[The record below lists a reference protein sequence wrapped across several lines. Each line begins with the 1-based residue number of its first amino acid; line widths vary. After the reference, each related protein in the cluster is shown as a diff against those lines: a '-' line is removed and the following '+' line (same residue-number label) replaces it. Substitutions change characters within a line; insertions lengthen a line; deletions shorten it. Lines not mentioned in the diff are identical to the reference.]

1 MNYWK
6 FSFPSLGLL
15 LLLGCS
21 EPKATGSD
29 WVRLDMTQSQSLNW
43 NSILEGVFRLP
54 LQTGDAPSIDTCH
67 KVLKYKG
74 HYYLLAQIAGGFYHI
89 YIYDEAGA
97 LVNQISFDD
106 SFFAVNL
113 MEIEP
118 ESEELVVVGLG
129 RFELRYDLEGNLKAQ
144 KKLDYPCAALCYI
157 DATRELVC
165 DGNMDKTSPFSLTLR
180 DNEKPVKHFLQK
192 AKGKQNQYT
201 TWDMFA
207 PNLSAHSIYVMER
220 RNDTIYHYNTQ
231 TDEMRPLYHLDFHGD
246 FLTKQDVPENGWT
259 DEEMDEI
266 ITQRKYITG
275 TSSFYLVN
283 EKLFFKLSGKREDF
297 CMIDLKTNEV
307 YSIVSLPGEISA
319 TAYRP
324 IVGSDGE
331 YLYAFAKEHGKSF
344 LLKIKMKG

>member
-43 NSILEGVFRLP
+43 NSVSEGVSRLP
-54 LQTGDAPSIDTCH
+54 LQTGDAPFIDTCH

-74 HYYLLAQIAGGFYHI
+74 QYYLLAQIAGGFYHI

-97 LVNQISFDD
+97 LMNQISFDD

-180 DNEKPVKHFLQK
+180 DNEKPVKQFLQK

-220 RNDTIYHYNTQ
+220 SNDTIYHYNTQ

-307 YSIVSLPGEISA
+307 YSVASLPEDISA

-331 YLYAFAKEHGKSF
+331 YLYAFAKDHGKSF

>member
-43 NSILEGVFRLP
+43 NSVSEGVSRLP
-54 LQTGDAPSIDTCH
+54 LQTGDAPFIDTCH

-74 HYYLLAQIAGGFYHI
+74 QYYLLAQIAGGFYHI

-144 KKLDYPCAALCYI
+144 KKLDYPCAALCHI
-157 DATRELVC
+157 DAARELVC

-180 DNEKPVKHFLQK
+180 DNEKPVKQFLQK

-220 RNDTIYHYNTQ
+220 SNDTIYHYNTQ

-307 YSIVSLPGEISA
+307 YSVASLPEDISA

-331 YLYAFAKEHGKSF
+331 YLYAFAKNHGKSF

>member
-6 FSFPSLGLL
+6 FSLSSLGLL

-29 WVRLDMTQSQSLNW
+29 WVRLDMIQSQSLNW
-43 NSILEGVFRLP
+43 NSVLEEVSRLP
-54 LQTGDAPSIDTCH
+54 LQAGDAPSIDTCH

-74 HYYLLAQIAGGFYHI
+74 QYYLLAQIAGGLYHI
-89 YIYDEAGA
+89 YIYDEDGA
-97 LVNQISFDD
+97 LVNQVSFDD

-157 DATRELVC
+157 NATRELVC

-192 AKGKQNQYT
+192 AKGKQN
-201 TWDMFA
+201 
-207 PNLSAHSIYVMER
+207 NIR
-220 RNDTIYHYNTQ
+220 
-231 TDEMRPLYHLDFHGD
+231 HGICLPRI
-246 FLTKQDVPENGWT
+246 FQRILFMSWK
-259 DEEMDEI
+259 EEMIRFI
-266 ITQRKYITG
+266 ITIRKQMKC
-275 TSSFYLVN
+275 V
-283 EKLFFKLSGKREDF
+283 LFIIWIFTETF
-297 CMIDLKTNEV
+297 
-307 YSIVSLPGEISA
+307 
-319 TAYRP
+319 
-324 IVGSDGE
+324 
-331 YLYAFAKEHGKSF
+331 
-344 LLKIKMKG
+344 

>member
-6 FSFPSLGLL
+6 FSFSSLGLL

-43 NSILEGVFRLP
+43 NFVLEGVSRLP
-54 LQTGDAPSIDTCH
+54 LQTGDAPSIGTCH
-67 KVLKYKG
+67 KVLKYKN

-89 YIYDEAGA
+89 YIYDEDGA
-97 LVNQISFDD
+97 LVNQVSFDD

-144 KKLDYPCAALCYI
+144 KKLDYPCAALCHI
-157 DATRELVC
+157 DAARELVC
-165 DGNMDKTSPFSLTLR
+165 DGNMDKTSPYSLTLR
-180 DNEKPVKHFLQK
+180 DSEKPIKHFLQK
-192 AKGKQNQYT
+192 AKGQLNQYT

-246 FLTKQDVPENGWT
+246 FLTKQDAPENGWT
-259 DEEMDEI
+259 DEEMNEI

-283 EKLFFKLSGKREDF
+283 EKLFFKLSGKWEDF

-307 YSIVSLPGEISA
+307 YSVASLPEDISA

-324 IVGSDGE
+324 IVGSGGE
-331 YLYAFAKEHGKSF
+331 YLYAFAKDNGKSF
-344 LLKIKMKG
+344 LLKMKIKR